1 MSLGK
6 LARLGVLEGQQRAR
20 VAAVE
25 EAKAEQWE
33 RAALRLPAADRA
45 ARQEHLDAE
54 DAGGLWWA
62 EVVSD

>member
-25 EAKAEQWE
+25 EAKAEQWT
-33 RAALRLPAADRA
+33 RATQRLPAADRA
-45 ARQEHLDAE
+45 ARQEHLDA
-54 DAGGLWWA
+54 
-62 EVVSD
+62 